1 MARGEG
7 CLLNH
12 DEDILPDL
20 YEFSMSGS
28 DGQYTLVWPA
38 LHISCE
44 VERVRPS
51 TDHDVKGELNFTSER
66 PASAGHLRHGRI
78 LLTSP
83 TAKKSFAKLLEDR
96 DSQVDW
102 DKVLEQLC
110 VSVIK
115 ASRAGS
121 PEVRITGDTDVVAQ
135 AKWLVDPVL
144 QLNNPTL
151 VYGPGSSGKSWFGQ
165 YLAVLADAGISHG
178 GLNVEPANTLI
189 LDWETSQEEIGARI
203 TMIRRGLGLTGQSGV
218 WYKSMSQGL
227 ASDLETVR
235 TAVLQR
241 DISFVVLDSIGSA
254 AAGEPESAEVVL
266 RLFNSLR
273 SLKVT
278 SLCIDHTN
286 RENTLFGSVYKFNAS
301 RQIFEVKKHQK
312 PDADKVVFALF
323 HRKAN
328 NSKLIRD
335 MGFELDFAES
345 GQVAFNR
352 KDVRD
357 TDLAHFQS
365 IPDRILNAFRMNNG
379 NGKLTVDDVAEEIT
393 TDERPVTKESVRTA
407 MSRLFN
413 NGTLMKRPE
422 DKDREGKQQYVLPA
436 RESREEPAPPVVKGG
451 IVAEGEDQ
459 WKLT

>member
-1 MARGEG
+1 MT
-7 CLLNH
+7 
-12 DEDILPDL
+12 
-20 YEFSMSGS
+20 GS
-28 DGQYTLVWPA
+28 DGQYQLVWPA
-38 LHISCE
+38 LHISCD

-51 TDHDVKGELNFTSER
+51 TDHDVKGELNFTSDR

-102 DKVLEQLC
+102 DKILEQLC

-115 ASRAGS
+115 ASRTGS
-121 PEVRITGDTDVVAQ
+121 PEVQITGDTDVVTQ
-135 AKWLVDPVL
+135 AKWLIDPVL
-144 QLNNPTL
+144 QVQNPTL
-151 VYGPGSSGKSWFGQ
+151 IYGPGSSGKSWFGQ
-165 YLAVLADAGISHG
+165 YLAVLADAGINHG
-178 GLNVEPANTLI
+178 GLTVEPANTMI

-203 TMIRRGLGLTGQSGV
+203 TMIRRGLGLSGQSGV
-218 WYKSMSQGL
+218 WYKAMSQGL
-227 ASDLETVR
+227 SSDLETVR

-241 DISFVVLDSIGSA
+241 DIHFVVLDSIGSA

-301 RQIFEVKKHQK
+301 RQIFEVKKHQR
-312 PDADKVVFALF
+312 PDDNRVVFALF

-335 MGFELDFAES
+335 MGFELDFAVP
-345 GQVAFNR
+345 GQVSFNR

-357 TDLAHFQS
+357 TDLAQFQS
-365 IPDRILNAFRMNNG
+365 IPERISNVFRTSKG
-379 NGKLTVDDVAEEIT
+379 SGKLTVDDVAEEIST
-393 TDERPVTKESVRTA
+393 EERPVTKESVRTA
-407 MSRLFN
+407 MSRMFN
-413 NGTLMKRPE
+413 NGALMKRPE
-422 DKDREGKQQYVLPA
+422 DKDRDGKQQYVLPA
-436 RESREEPAPPVVKGG
+436 RGSVEAPEPPSPQQGFIEEGD
-451 IVAEGEDQ
+451 DQ
-459 WKLT
+459 WKIT